1 MLVLQLWLGVDGH
14 QVRLKLRQKEVK
26 DEELHRSLLCNS
38 FLRVKKGSE
47 RRASEHKRYAVSKQ
61 RTMASGLVA
70 VVYFYRQAPRK
81 RAGERP
87 REEKKMEF

>member
-1 MLVLQLWLGVDGH
+1 MLVLQLWLEVEGR

-26 DEELHRSLLCNS
+26 DEELHQPLLCNS

-47 RRASEHKRYAVSKQ
+47 RRASEHRRYAVSKQ

-70 VVYFYRQAPRK
+70 VAYFLSSGP
-81 RAGERP
+81 
-87 REEKKMEF
+87 EKESR

>member
-14 QVRLKLRQKEVK
+14 QVRLKPRQKEVK

-61 RTMASGLVA
+61 RTMVSGLVA
-70 VVYFYRQAPRK
+70 VVYFLSSGP
-81 RAGERP
+81 
-87 REEKKMEF
+87 EKESR